1 MVKPHDCSMHDIHDA
16 PDVGLSGYGVG
27 YRESRCQYL
36 GVAQSSGLVLNANGH
51 SDGDPF
57 IEVSGIS

>member
-1 MVKPHDCSMHDIHDA
+1 MHDIHDA